1 MSMRIVFMGTPDFA
15 ETSLRALIDGGFDVV
30 GVFTQPDKPVGR
42 RQVLTPPP
50 VKTLALQNN
59 IPVWQ
64 PVKLRDGTAENILRE
79 LAPDVIAV
87 VAYGRI
93 LPKAIL
99 DLPPLGCVNIHGS
112 LLPKY
117 RGAAPIQWAVINGEA
132 ETGVTAQFMAE
143 ALDAGDIIGVKRT
156 PIGPEETAGELF
168 DRLAP
173 LGAQLLC
180 ETLRAMEKG
189 SVPRVPQNEKEATF
203 APPLTRELAKI
214 DFAKP
219 GRLVVSHIRGMD
231 PWPVATAEIGGVNF
245 KIFKAFHTEKPVAA
259 PPGTVLNAGKDGI
272 ELAVSDGSVTVTQL
286 QAPGGRRMAAGE
298 YLRGHPLCL

>member
-1 MSMRIVFMGTPDFA
+1 MRVCFMGTPDFA

-42 RQVLTPPP
+42 KQVLTPPP

-64 PVKLRDGTAENILRE
+64 PVKLRDGTAERILRE

-132 ETGVTAQFMAE
+132 ETGVTAQYMAE

-180 ETLRAMEKG
+180 DTLRALEKG
-189 SVPRVPQNEKEATF
+189 NVARVPQDDNDATF
-203 APPLTRELAKI
+203 APPLTKELARI

-231 PWPVATAEIGGVNF
+231 PWPVATAEIGGVTF
-245 KIFKAFHTEKPVAA
+245 KIFKAFHTEKSVAA
-259 PPGTVLNAGKDGI
+259 PPGTVLSAGKDGI